1 MLLIAYLAGWVIT
14 SAPASVVV
22 RKLRNRGSS
31 VAVALLAG
39 MLWPVLLVGVAQYG
53 LITLVARGLR
63 AVEVD
68 VERHADVEP
77 TESYYRT
84 AA

>member
-14 SAPASVVV
+14 SVATLIGV
-22 RKLRNRGSS
+22 RKLCDRNSS
-31 VAVALLAG
+31 VTVALVAG

-53 LITLVARGLR
+53 LITLVAKGLR
-63 AVEVD
+63 TVEVEVEPRVD
-68 VERHADVEP
+68 VEPV
-77 TESYYRT
+77 ESYYRT